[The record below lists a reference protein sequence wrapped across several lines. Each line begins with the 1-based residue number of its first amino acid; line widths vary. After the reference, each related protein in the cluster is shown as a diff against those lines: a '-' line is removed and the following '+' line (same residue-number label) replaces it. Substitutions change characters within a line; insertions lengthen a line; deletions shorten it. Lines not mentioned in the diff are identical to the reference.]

1 MRARR
6 ILILGLAL
14 AVRLALFPFADN
26 KQGDA
31 PMRALIAERLNSDA
45 GAAGDP
51 RTYCQFGPLH
61 LTLMRPFLALAD
73 SAPWSSRV
81 LSLLAGLLTFFP
93 FLRLAHRLVG
103 SPGADLAGFALA
115 LSPLHVQLSITA
127 ASEALFLLLVVL
139 AIDRLLVAMDGNRA
153 RTFAGAGIWASL
165 AAVTR
170 YDAWLLW
177 PAVALA
183 AWLLATPASR
193 AAQARGLAIF
203 LAVTAVLPLGWLA
216 WSAAVAGDPFFF
228 AHYISNDHALLGAA
242 ASAAYGDAVA
252 RARQLG
258 IWTLSFAAVMTPPL
272 LFGAGAALRRFRALD
287 SGARLIAVAA
297 LVPPLVYLVHG
308 LATLR
313 FEPLA
318 RFALVPG
325 VLLLPLAAREL
336 AARWNPGRVRAWIAA
351 GAVAGSA
358 VVLAAAW
365 LGRDR
370 VWQGAESLAPLTR
383 LPAEDRQLAGYL
395 RAHRRADESIMIDVR
410 QYDDI
415 ALTHASGTPA
425 RLSVTL
431 SLTRRPEA
439 SVARTLAVT
448 GARWLAVR
456 DDSWAFQLA
465 GDWPPTTLRFGRW
478 RLLHI
483 DGAAPG
489 SG

>member
-31 PMRALIAERLNSDA
+31 PMRALIAQRLNTEP

-73 SAPWSSRV
+73 SAPWSSRL

-93 FLRLAHRLVG
+93 FLRLADRLAG
-103 SPGADLAGFALA
+103 APGADLAGFALA

-127 ASEALFLLLVVL
+127 ASEALFLLLVLL
-139 AIDRLLVAMDGNRA
+139 AIDRLLAALDDGRLLGFA
-153 RTFAGAGIWASL
+153 RAGIWASL

-177 PAVALA
+177 PAVAVA
-183 AWLLATPASR
+183 AWLLAAPGARGART
-193 AAQARGLAIF
+193 RGLAIF
-203 LAVTAVLPLGWLA
+203 LAVTGALPLGWLA

-242 ASAAYGDAVA
+242 ASATYGDAVA
-252 RARQLG
+252 RLRQLG
-258 IWTLSFAAVMTPPL
+258 IWAVSFAAVMTPPL
-272 LFGAGAALRRFRALD
+272 LFAAGAALGRFRSLD
-287 SGARLIAVAA
+287 PAARLLAVAA
-297 LVPPLVYLVHG
+297 LVPPLLYLVHG

-313 FEPLA
+313 FEPLP
-318 RFALVPG
+318 RFALAPG
-325 VLLLPLAAREL
+325 VLLLPLATRWL
-336 AARWNPGRVRAWIAA
+336 VARWNPARVRAWIAA
-351 GAVAGSA
+351 AAVAGSA
-358 VVLAAAW
+358 AVLAVAW

-383 LPAEDRQLAGYL
+383 LPAEDRQLADYL

-415 ALTHASGTPA
+415 ALTHASRTPA

-431 SLTRRPEA
+431 SVTRQPEK
-439 SVARTLAVT
+439 STARTLSAT

-456 DDSWAFQLA
+456 DDSWASLLA

-478 RLLHI
+478 RLLHV
-483 DGAAPG
+483 DGVAPG